1 MKYRHLGN
9 SGLEVSVIGLGTSN
23 FGRSMDF
30 EAAREVIFTAL
41 DQGMNL
47 FDTANFYSHGI
58 SEEYIGQAL
67 IDRREEAV
75 IATKFGLPMEDGP
88 NEKGGSRK
96 HIIAA
101 IEGSLHRLQT
111 DYIDLY
117 QIHMQD
123 PLTPIEETLRALDD
137 LVRAGKV
144 LYIGLSNHEAW
155 RIADAM
161 WTSRQ
166 NGYVSFISSQ
176 PEYSMLE
183 RRIERDVLPVCEKF
197 GIGTIPYFPLAQ
209 GFLTGKYKRGAGVPE
224 NTRLA
229 ITPHAQAIRLTDDNF
244 DIVEHLEVWVEKR
257 GHSLV
262 ELAFAWILARKSVG
276 SVIAGASTP
285 AQIRQNAAAA
295 EWELTG
301 EEMEELAQVLGEVE
315 PSLFVQP
322 PSQPPRTS

>member
-30 EAAREVIFTAL
+30 EEAREVIFTAL
-41 DQGMNL
+41 NEGMNL

-67 IDRREEAV
+67 VDRREEAV
-75 IATKFGLPMEDGP
+75 IATKFGLQMEDGP

-101 IEGSLHRLQT
+101 IEGSLRRLQT
-111 DYIDLY
+111 DYVDLY
-117 QIHMQD
+117 QIHTQD
-123 PLTPIEETLRALDD
+123 TLTPIDETLSALDD
-137 LVRAGKV
+137 LVKAGKV
-144 LYIGLSNHEAW
+144 RYIGLSNHEAW

-209 GFLTGKYKRGAGVPE
+209 GFLTGKYKRGADVPE

-229 ITPHAQAIRLTDDNF
+229 ITPHAQPIRLTEDNF
-244 DIVEHLEVWVEKR
+244 DIVEQLETWVEKR
-257 GHSLV
+257 GHTLV

-276 SVIAGASTP
+276 SVIAGASRP
-285 AQIRQNAAAA
+285 SQIKQNAAAA
-295 EWELTG
+295 EWELTDAD
-301 EEMEELAQVLGEVE
+301 MEELDEILPEVE

-322 PSQPPRTS
+322 PSQPPRKS